1 MGRWT
6 RWLLLALVAQFVA
19 LALVEAGGDGLS
31 VDEAFDVTSGL
42 TTVVH
47 RDTRFTNEHGLLPRV
62 AFALP
67 ALLAA
72 PDVPEGPGFESGD
85 WFQMTA
91 DVLRA
96 NDDGVDTL
104 DDLTF
109 LARLVPIAVAVA
121 AGLGIHRLARMLH
134 GDLAGVVAAAAWFTT
149 PYLIGLG
156 HLATTDVPFAAA
168 VVWTSVAL
176 LAHLRA
182 PTDRTAAVVGLLL
195 GASLLTRH
203 LAVVIVATTVLSMAV
218 AARAEARTA
227 ARHVAVALLVPFA
240 LVWVA
245 YRAIDPG
252 GGGDA
257 RLAGFVAAGHDDL
270 LTRLVLLVPWPQEWA
285 AGFSYL
291 TLTSEPR
298 PAYLFGQA
306 WEGSRLWFFPGSALA
321 KIPATLLAAVGA
333 GLVLAARRPRLGREV
348 VHVALLPAVALSL
361 ALLAQPLNLGLR
373 YAVPVL
379 ALVLVLAAPVATVLA
394 RRWGQVALGGVLAVQ
409 VVACLVAVPHSLAW
423 TPSPFTDGYRW
434 VSDSNLDYG
443 QDDLRLRE
451 WEHIDGARVAVVA
464 PRGLRPPPGSR
475 PLVGVDPTT
484 IEGWVAVGATAL
496 TVVERDE
503 LAWLRAYCPVGTIGG
518 SILLYEFEEAP
529 TAEPGPTMPVAP
541 CEGSSSVRTG

>member
-1 MGRWT
+1 MGRWA
-6 RWLLLALVAQFVA
+6 RWLLLVLVAQFVV
-19 LALVEAGGDGLS
+19 LALIEAKGDGLS
-31 VDEAFDVTSGL
+31 IDEAFDVTSGL
-42 TTVVH
+42 TTVTA

-62 AFALP
+62 ASAVP
-67 ALLAA
+67 ALLAH
-72 PDVPEGPGFESGD
+72 PDLPEGPGFESGD

-91 DVLRA
+91 DVLQA
-96 NDDGVDTL
+96 NDDGAHGL
-104 DDLTF
+104 DDVTF
-109 LARLVPIAVAVA
+109 LARLVPIALAVA
-121 AGLGIHRLARMLH
+121 AGLGVHRLARMLH
-134 GDLAGVVAAAAWFTT
+134 GEAAGLVAAAAWFTT

-182 PTDRTAAVVGLLL
+182 PSDRTAAIVGLAL
-195 GASLLTRH
+195 GAALLTRH
-203 LAVVIVATTVLSMAV
+203 LAVVVVATTVASMV
-218 AARAEARTA
+218 ISGWGDRRTA
-227 ARHVAVALLVPFA
+227 ARHAVLALLVPFA
-240 LVWVA
+240 LVWIA

-252 GGGDA
+252 GGDDA

-306 WEGSRLWFFPGSALA
+306 WDGSRVWFFPGSALA
-321 KIPATLLAAVGA
+321 KLPATLVVAIGA
-333 GLVLAARRPRLGREV
+333 GLVAAVRRRAGGAEA
-348 VHVALLPAVALSL
+348 VHVALVPAVALSL

-379 ALVLVLAAPVATVLA
+379 ALVLVLAAPVGAALAHRRGRVL
-394 RRWGQVALGGVLAVQ
+394 LGGVLAVQ

-423 TPSPFTDGYRW
+423 TPPPFTDGYRW

-443 QDDLRLRE
+443 QDLVRLRD
-451 WEHIDGARVAVVA
+451 WEHIDGALVSVVA
-464 PRGLRPPPGSR
+464 PRGLRPPPGSS
-475 PLVGVDPTT
+475 PLLGVDPTT
-484 IEGWVAVGATAL
+484 IEGWVAVGATSL
-496 TVVERDE
+496 TVVDRDE

-518 SILLYEFEEAP
+518 SILLYEFDEPP
-529 TAEPGPTMPVAP
+529 TAAPGPTLPVAP
-541 CEGSSSVRTG
+541 CDGSSSVRTG